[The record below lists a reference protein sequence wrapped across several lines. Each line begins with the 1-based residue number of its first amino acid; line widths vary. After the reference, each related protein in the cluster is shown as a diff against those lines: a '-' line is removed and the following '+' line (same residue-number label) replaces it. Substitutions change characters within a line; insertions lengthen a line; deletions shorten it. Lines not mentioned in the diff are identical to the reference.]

1 MGERETLRR
10 EGQTGVRTPL
20 VRPAGRRASRLPTF
34 IVIGAMK
41 TGTTSLFHYLRA
53 HPQVFMSPLKE
64 VDFFIEEGNWFRGLD
79 WYRKQFAGA
88 GDDAIAVGEAST
100 AYTKVPEFM
109 GVPDRI
115 ADCIPDTRLIYLI
128 RDPIDRIRSHYQHRA
143 LIGAERSPF
152 DDAVINDPRY
162 VDCSRYALQIDQYL
176 DRFPRERILIVTSEA
191 LRSDRAPTMRQVYR
205 FLGVDEAFVSES
217 FDREFYRTEERASYP
232 PFVWWIRRTVKRYV
246 PAGKRAKEL
255 IDRLAPASLQR
266 VRASQP
272 VVPPAAACTV
282 SESIRAR
289 LEDLLRDDVGKLRSY
304 LPEGFDGWGIG

>member
-1 MGERETLRR
+1 MGDRETLPR
-10 EGQTGVRTPL
+10 EEEQGVRTAL
-20 VRPAGRRASRLPTF
+20 ARHAGRRAPRLPTF

-41 TGTTSLFHYLRA
+41 SGTTSLFHYLRA

-79 WYRKQFAGA
+79 WYRKQFDGA
-88 GDDAIAVGEAST
+88 GDDAIAIGEAST
-100 AYTKVPEFM
+100 AYTKVPEFK

-115 ADCIPDTRLIYLI
+115 ADCIPETRLIYLV

-162 VDCSRYALQIDQYL
+162 VDCSRYALQIEQYL

-191 LRSDRAPTMRQVYR
+191 LRSNRAPTMREVYR

-217 FDREFYRTEERASYP
+217 FDREFYRTAERAGYP

-255 IDRLAPASLQR
+255 IDRLGPASLQR

-272 VVPPAAACTV
+272 DVSPAAACTV
-282 SESIRAR
+282 SESVRAQ
-289 LEDLLRDDVGKLRSY
+289 LEDLLRDDVRKLRSY